1 MFSSPSAITERKSS
15 CQALGGFLGC
25 PSLSFST
32 IKPFISG
39 VLFRQYHDS
48 ETGPWNCLVALHG
61 SARVGWS
68 PGKCQISLVFS
79 NLFVFSYTLACTVG
93 EGWSPICS
101 PFTESLSGG
110 HGAEWPT
117 APWAVVLTG
126 ALGWQGHMWHH
137 TPLLPTGL
145 QLRYGLCFTLL
156 LPKEFGRENREHLLE
171 SSPSARADPAYSLLP
186 GLHLFLTCVILS
198 CVDLPV
204 CKASTPSH
212 L

>member
-15 CQALGGFLGC
+15 CQALSGFLGC

-32 IKPFISG
+32 IRPFISG

-48 ETGPWNCLVALHG
+48 EVGPWNCLVALHR

-68 PGKCQISLVFS
+68 LGRCQISLDFS
-79 NLFVFSYTLACTVG
+79 NLFTDFTTPWHGQWEEDGVPYVHPSQGAWVQNGPELA
-93 EGWSPICS
+93 
-101 PFTESLSGG
+101 L
-110 HGAEWPT
+110 

-126 ALGWQGHMWHH
+126 ALGWHWHVWH
-137 TPLLPTGL
+137 YAPLLSTGL
-145 QLRYGLCFTLL
+145 QLHQGLRFTLL
-156 LPKEFGRENREHLLE
+156 LPKECGRENREHLLE

-186 GLHLFLTCVILS
+186 GPYLFLTCLILS